1 MTKVQNYSSIQNIFI
16 FSTTFSTALR
26 SRCSSVFTLHTGPQK
41 NIFIF
46 LAEVRPFLAQIES
59 AAHPASYSVSTG
71 RISLEVKRPVPEAAL
86 CPPSS
91 ADLSYASPQSYG
103 CMARCLISTRQTL
116 LQSFVL
122 YKFVNAKTS
131 QRCHAV
137 AQLVEVIVWNFSLT

>member
-1 MTKVQNYSSIQNIFI
+1 M
-16 FSTTFSTALR
+16 
-26 SRCSSVFTLHTGPQK
+26 
-41 NIFIF
+41 
-46 LAEVRPFLAQIES
+46 
-59 AAHPASYSVSTG
+59 
-71 RISLEVKRPVPEAAL
+71 PEGDL

-131 QRCHAV
+131 QGGHAV
-137 AQLVEVIVWNFSLT
+137 AQLVEVAGSIPDVMFGIFY